1 MFEKASRQKLRFES
15 AKGTL
20 AVEDLW
26 DLPLTSQTGKANLDE
41 IARQLYKKVK
51 ENTEISFVTPTA
63 EDSES
68 QQKLDIV
75 KHIIDVRLRETEAAS
90 QARIKAET
98 KQKILEIMDRKKD
111 EALSNAS
118 LEELQARLNSL

>member
-15 AKGTL
+15 TKGVL
-20 AVEDLW
+20 SVEDLW
-26 DLPLTSQTGKANLDE
+26 DLPMTSQTGKANLDE

-51 ENTEISFVTPTA
+51 ESTEISFVKPTA

-68 QQKLDIV
+68 QQKLEIV
-75 KHIIDVRLRETEAAS
+75 KHIIDVRLREADAAS
-90 QARIKAET
+90 VARDKAET
-98 KQKILEIMDRKKD
+98 KKKILEIIDRKKD

-118 LEELQARLNSL
+118 LEELQVRLNSL

>member
-15 AKGTL
+15 TKGVL
-20 AVEDLW
+20 SVEDLW

-51 ENTEISFVTPTA
+51 ESTEISFVKPTA

-68 QQKLDIV
+68 QQKLEIV
-75 KHIIDVRLRETEAAS
+75 KHIIDVRLREAEAAS

-118 LEELQARLNSL
+118 LEELQVRLNSL